1 MMVDSVLLY
10 GYFTSACVALRSER
24 VIVMEPPKF
33 EDDDWDCM
41 CVLHL
46 MLGRNPRVYRALS
59 SVYACSVPGRFGRV
73 PGGTQAAAGRSNCWI
88 GRSVSMQ
95 RTQ

>member
-46 MLGRNPRVYRALS
+46 MLGRESARVWSSQLGICVQRARKGQSSPRGHPS
-59 SVYACSVPGRFGRV
+59 
-73 PGGTQAAAGRSNCWI
+73 RSGCWI
-88 GRSVSMQ
+88 ECSARM
-95 RTQ
+95 